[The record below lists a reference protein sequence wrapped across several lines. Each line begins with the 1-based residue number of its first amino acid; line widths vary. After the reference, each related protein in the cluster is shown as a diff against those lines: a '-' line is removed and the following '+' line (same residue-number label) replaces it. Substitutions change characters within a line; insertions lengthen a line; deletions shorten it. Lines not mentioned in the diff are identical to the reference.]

1 MRTLTYFKWMF
12 FFLSIS
18 SLNAQVGIG
27 TTTPHMSSIL
37 DVNSTTAGFL
47 PPRLTTLERDAIA
60 SPSQGLIIFNTDT
73 QCLEVY
79 NFTEGVWKANCGD
92 QSATTGIFTPDC
104 SGISVQGTYTTGQI
118 LVSTTNTITI
128 PVSVTQLGTY
138 SITASSAGMFFTKS
152 GTFTVLGAQNIVLEG
167 SGFPTTIGS
176 NLVTIQMGNTYC
188 NVIINVQNGIA
199 TITACP
205 TAGVITGT
213 VATGQTLNTGD
224 MTIPFTNITY
234 TGGSLYGF
242 TTSANNGLSLSS
254 PLQGSL
260 GISPAN
266 LTMNV
271 TGTPTF
277 PGNTTLSYSINN
289 QTACTITIPVLT
301 GTGRVNSVTC
311 GGALAGT
318 YTSGTAMT
326 GSNTKVIVLDVSVIG
341 TFNVSTNV
349 VNGVKFVGSYTAV
362 ALGVQNMT
370 LTATGTPLTSG
381 TFIYNVNISIN
392 AATFSTCTFNVT
404 YALPP
409 SVPNYTPLNCAT
421 LGNNYTYIK
430 PSNTTADDW
439 FGGYYIN
446 WDYTGNA
453 MQMSADG
460 LTLVVGGVGEDG
472 SGSGI
477 NPPDNNLLTQAGAAY
492 VFTRATVGGAWTQ
505 QAYLKASNPGYDDVY
520 GTAVAVSDDG
530 NTIVVGAPRED
541 SNAVGVNGNQA
552 NDSTGDS
559 GAAYVY
565 TRSGTTW
572 TQQAYL
578 KASNTGAWDWFGFS
592 VAVSGDGNTV
602 AVGAFRE
609 DGSNYGINP
618 TDSNGAA
625 DSGAIYMFT
634 RSGSTWTPQ
643 ATIKASNGGGDDRFG
658 FSVALSTDGSTLA
671 TGANREDSSTVGI
684 NSSPNNSAGDSGA
697 TYIFSRTGTTWTQQ
711 TYIKAGNTG
720 GSDYFGYSVSLSGD
734 GNKLVVGAPF
744 EDGNGIGVNPTEN
757 DLWGD
762 SGAAYVFSRTGT
774 TWSQSAYL
782 KANSQGSDYFGWGVA
797 ISKDS
802 NHVLVGAPAEDTS
815 FSCINPV
822 SNNLASDNGAAYSY
836 HNNAGTWGFGYFIK
850 AANSDNSDYFGNCVS
865 INQNGTSMA
874 VTADAEDGS
883 GIGINSAHN
892 NSASASGACYVFTP

>member
-1 MRTLTYFKWMF
+1 MQLKPLLRLF
-12 FFLSIS
+12 FVFFTIVNI
-18 SLNAQVGIG
+18 NAQVGIG
-27 TTTPHMSSIL
+27 TTTPHSSSIL
-37 DVNSTTAGFL
+37 DVSSTTAGFL
-47 PPRLTTLERDAIA
+47 PPRLTTLERNAIV
-60 SPSQGLIIFNTDT
+60 SPSQGLMIFNIDN

-79 NFTEGVWKANCGD
+79 NSTNGIWKSHCGD
-92 QSATTGIFTPDC
+92 QSATTGVFTPDC
-104 SGISVQGTYTTGQI
+104 SGASVQGTYTTGQI
-118 LVSTTNTITI
+118 LISTTNTITI
-128 PVSVTQLGTY
+128 PVSVTQLGSY

-152 GTFTVLGAQNIVLEG
+152 GMFTVLGAQNVVLEG

-176 NLVTIQMGNTYC
+176 NLVTIQMGGTYC

-205 TAGVITGT
+205 TAGAITGT
-213 VATGQTLNTGD
+213 AATGQTLNVGD

-242 TTSANNGLSLSS
+242 TTNANNGLSLSS

-260 GISPAN
+260 GASPAS

-271 TGTPTF
+271 TGTPIY

-289 QTACTITIPVLT
+289 QTACIVTIPVLT

-311 GGALAGT
+311 GGALSGT

-326 GSNTKVIVLDVSVIG
+326 SSNTKVIVLDVSVIG
-341 TFNVSTNV
+341 TFNVSTNL
-349 VNGVKFVGSYTAV
+349 VNGVKFSGIYTAST
-362 ALGVQNMT
+362 LGTQNMV
-370 LTATGTPLTSG
+370 LTAVGTPLTSG
-381 TFIYNVNISIN
+381 TSTYMVSISTN
-392 AATFSTCTFNVT
+392 ATSFSTCTFNVT
-404 YALPP
+404 YALPAT
-409 SVPNYTPLNCAT
+409 VPNYTSLSCVTP
-421 LGNNYTYIK
+421 GSSYTYIK
-430 PSNTTADDW
+430 PSNTSPSDW
-439 FGGYYIN
+439 FGGYFTN

-477 NPPDNNLLTQAGAAY
+477 NPPDNNLLTQSGAAY

-505 QAYLKASNPGYDDVY
+505 QAYLKASNPGYDDVF
-520 GTAVAVSDDG
+520 GTAIAVSDDG
-530 NTIVVGAPRED
+530 NTVIVGAPRED
-541 SNAVGVNGNQA
+541 SNAVGVNGSQS

-559 GAAYVY
+559 GAAYVF
-565 TRSGTTW
+565 TRSGSTW

-602 AVGAFRE
+602 AVGAYRE

-618 TDSNGAA
+618 TDSNGAS
-625 DSGAIYMFT
+625 DSGAVYLFT

-643 ATIKASNGGGDDRFG
+643 STLKASNGGGDDRFG
-658 FSVALSTDGSTLA
+658 FSLALSTDGNTLA
-671 TGANREDSSTVGI
+671 AGANREDSSTVGV
-684 NSSPNNSAGDSGA
+684 NSSANNSAGDSGA
-697 TYIFSRTGTTWTQQ
+697 AYIFSRTGSTWIQQ
-711 TYIKAGNTG
+711 AYIKAGNTG
-720 GSDYFGYSVSLSGD
+720 GSDYFGYSIGLSGD

-744 EDGNGIGVNPTEN
+744 EDGNGLGVNPTEN
-757 DLWGD
+757 DSWGD
-762 SGAAYVFSRTGT
+762 SGAAYVFSRTGSV
-774 TWSQSAYL
+774 WSQSAYL

-802 NHVLVGAPAEDTS
+802 NHVLIGAPAEDTS
-815 FSCINPV
+815 LTCINPV
-822 SNNLASDNGAAYSY
+822 SNNLAGDTGAAYSY
-836 HNNAGTWGFGYFIK
+836 HNNSGLWGFGYFIK
-850 AANSDNSDYFGNCVS
+850 AGNSDNSDYFGNSVS
-865 INQNGTSMA
+865 INQDGTSMA

-883 GIGINSAHN
+883 GLGVNPTHN
-892 NSASASGACYVFTP
+892 NSSGDSGACYVFTP